1 MEPTSSLTM
10 RLLRGGLLA
19 TAALLIWAAPSA
31 AQFPPEEYPNP
42 VVKDDPIA
50 DPGVLLLHPG
60 SGPAV
65 YYVVSTS
72 NIDDIKVKGGRKQ
85 RVALP
90 IYRSTDLKH
99 WSREGYLL
107 RGLPRWV
114 NPDKSIWAPEIYY
127 FHNTNTFVAYYT
139 AFHQGRKFKC
149 IGRATLSLDK
159 FNETG
164 RLDDFTD
171 RGFAGGDPLCNRP
184 DGYSLIDA
192 SLFTDSD
199 GENSDGE
206 RYLLYKRDRP
216 KDSGRRKEIVIR
228 TANKDDGGS
237 PLGPAHVI
245 LYATDAN
252 GGWELNPAASVEAP
266 TMVRPQRDGPYY
278 LFYSGS
284 AFNSNGYGVGV
295 AVSDNPLGGFK
306 RKPDTPDES
315 GNPILTG
322 AGDKDFCGVGG
333 QDVAEP
339 VDSADSWHLV
349 YHAWPNN
356 TCTPPNEGRRLMVD
370 DLIWPPGGWPSV
382 SGRHPSR
389 TRAAFSIEPVGPPA
403 GGP

>member
-1 MEPTSSLTM
+1 MEPTCSLTM

-19 TAALLIWAAPSA
+19 TAALLLWAAPSA
-31 AQFPPEEYPNP
+31 AQFPPGPYPNP
-42 VVKDDPIA
+42 VVEDSPIA
-50 DPGVLLLHPG
+50 DPGVLLLHPHPG
-60 SGPAV
+60 SGV

-72 NIDDIKVKGGRKQ
+72 DVIDIKVKGGRKQ

-90 IYRSTDLKH
+90 IWRSTDLKE
-99 WSREGYLL
+99 WSREGGKAAPAYLL
-107 RGLPRWV
+107 RDLPRWV
-114 NPDKSIWAPEIYY
+114 NPGRSVWAPEIY
-127 FHNTNTFVAYYT
+127 FLHDKDMFVAYYT
-139 AFHQGRKFKC
+139 AFHRRRNFKC

-171 RGFAGGDPLCNRP
+171 RGFGDEDALCNRP

-199 GENSDGE
+199 GE

-216 KDSGRRKEIVIR
+216 KESGGRKEIVIR
-228 TANKDDGGS
+228 TADKDDGGS
-237 PLGPAHVI
+237 PLGPAQVI
-245 LYATDAN
+245 LFPTKAN
-252 GGWELNPAASVEAP
+252 GGWELDPAASVEAP
-266 TMVRPQRDGPYY
+266 TMVRPQPGGPYY

-284 AFNSNGYGVGV
+284 VWNTNGYGVGV
-295 AVSDNPLGGFK
+295 ARSDNPLGGFE
-306 RKPDTPDES
+306 RKPAAEG

-322 AGDKDFCGVGG
+322 AGDEDFCGVGG

-339 VDSADSWHLV
+339 EIQGDSWHLV
-349 YHAWPNN
+349 YHAFPDND
-356 TCTPPNEGRRLMVD
+356 CRPREKRRRLMVD

-382 SGRHPSR
+382 AGRHPSQAG
-389 TRAAFSIEPVGPPA
+389 AAFSIEPVGPPA

>member
-1 MEPTSSLTM
+1 MEPASSLTV
-10 RLLRGGLLA
+10 RLLRGWLLA
-19 TAALLIWAAPSA
+19 AAVLLLWAPPSA
-31 AQFPPEEYPNP
+31 AQIPDEYPNP
-42 VVKDDPIA
+42 VVGGNNPIA
-50 DPGVLLLHPG
+50 DPGVLLLHPD

-72 NIDDIKVKGGRKQ
+72 NVDDIKVKGGRKQ

-90 IYRSTDLKH
+90 IWRSTDLKH
-99 WSREGYLL
+99 WSREGGSAAPAFLL
-107 RGLPRWV
+107 RDLPRWV
-114 NPDKSIWAPEIYY
+114 NPAHSLWAPEIYF
-127 FHNTNTFVAYYT
+127 FHDKDMFVAYYT
-139 AFHQGRKFKC
+139 AFHRGRHFKC

-171 RGFAGGDPLCNRP
+171 RGFGDKDALCNRP

-199 GENSDGE
+199 GE

-216 KDSGRRKEIVIR
+216 KKSGRRKEIVIR
-228 TANKDDGGS
+228 TANKGDGGS
-237 PLGPAHVI
+237 PLGPTHVI
-245 LYATDAN
+245 LYPTNAN
-252 GGWELNPAASVEAP
+252 GGWELDPAASVEAP
-266 TMVRPQRDGPYY
+266 TMVRREPAGDYY

-295 AVSDNPLGGFK
+295 ARSDNPVGGFE
-306 RKPDTPDES
+306 RKPADEG

-322 AGDKDFCGVGG
+322 KGDEDFCGVGG

-339 VDSADSWHLV
+339 VNSADSWHLV

-356 TCTPPNEGRRLMVD
+356 TCEPEKEGRRLMVD

-382 SGRHPSR
+382 AGRHPSQA
-389 TRAAFSIEPVGPPA
+389 RAAFSIKPVGPPA

>member
-1 MEPTSSLTM
+1 MC
-10 RLLRGGLLA
+10 LLRGGLLA
-19 TAALLIWAAPSA
+19 AAALLIWAAPSA
-31 AQFPPEEYPNP
+31 AQIPQDYPNP
-42 VVKDDPIA
+42 VEESPIA
-50 DPGVLLLHPG
+50 DPGVLLLHPNAEPG
-60 SGPAV
+60 V
-65 YYVVSTS
+65 YYVASTS
-72 NIDDIKVKGGRKQ
+72 DVEVIRVKGGKKQ

-90 IYRSTDLKH
+90 IWRSTDLIEWH
-99 WSREGYLL
+99 REGYIL
-107 RGLPRWV
+107 RDLPRWV
-114 NPDKSIWAPEIYY
+114 NPGHSLWAPEIYF
-127 FHNTNTFVAYYT
+127 FHDKDMFVAYYT
-139 AFHQGRKFKC
+139 AFKHGRTFKC

-171 RGFAGGDPLCNRP
+171 RGFGDEDALCNRP

-199 GENSDGE
+199 GE

-216 KDSGRRKEIVIR
+216 KKSGRRKEIVIR
-228 TANKDDGGS
+228 TANKDNGGS

-245 LYATDAN
+245 LFPTNAN
-252 GGWELNPAASVEAP
+252 GGWELNPSASVEAP
-266 TMVRPQRDGPYY
+266 TMVRPQPDGAYF

-295 AVSDNPLGGFK
+295 ARSNDQKPLGGFK
-306 RKPDTPDES
+306 RNPDPPDGT

-322 AGDKDFCGVGG
+322 AGDEDFCGVGG

-339 VDSADSWHLV
+339 VNSADSWHLV
-349 YHAWPNN
+349 YHAFPNN
-356 TCTPPNEGRRLMVD
+356 ACEPEQKGRRLMVD

-382 SGRHPSR
+382 AGRHPSQA
-389 TRAAFSIEPVGPPA
+389 RAAFSIKPVGPPA